1 MLAAMAKWTAD
12 DIPPQ
17 QGRVALVTGANSGIG
32 YEAALALAR
41 AGATVIAAARDPRRG
56 EDAVARIRAA
66 APRAAVEL
74 QRLDLADLES
84 VRRAAAEVAER
95 HDRLDL
101 LINNAGVMALPRR
114 ETADGFEMQFG
125 TNHLG
130 HFALTGLLLEPLR
143 AAPAPRVV
151 TISSGAHRAGRM
163 RWDDL
168 QGERRYHRWLAYGQS
183 KLANLLFAFELQRRA
198 ERAGLGLRSMAAHPG
213 FTHTNLQNVGPL
225 MQGQRLKARL
235 GDVGY
240 RLISQGA
247 ARGALPTLYAA
258 TVENLPGATYVGPD
272 GPLEWAGH
280 PTVVTAKATAYDPGD
295 ARRLWEVSQELTGVR
310 AL

>member
-1 MLAAMAKWTAD
+1 MAKWTAD

-17 QGRVALVTGANSGIG
+17 QGRVTLVTGANSGIG

-130 HFALTGLLLEPLR
+130 HFALTGLLLERLR

-198 ERAGLGLRSMAAHPG
+198 ERTGLGLRSMAAHPG

-235 GDVGY
+235 SDVGY

-280 PTVVTAKATAYDPGD
+280 PTVVTAKATAYDPDD